1 MDLFPA
7 IDLLGGRV
15 VQLVQG
21 DYDSGTV
28 HGDDPVA
35 VALAFEAAGCPW
47 IHCVD
52 LDAART
58 GDPANRELIGAVAE
72 AVSVPVQAG
81 GGVRS
86 ESAAAALLDLGVS
99 RVVVGTAALEDPGLV
114 ARIAGRQRVAIGLDI
129 RGREVA
135 VKGWTEGSGV
145 EWDAA
150 LARLADAGAEAVV
163 VTQIQREGL
172 MTGPDL
178 SGLSEVLAATSLDVI
193 ASGGVSDLDDL
204 RALDALAGPGGRR
217 LAGAIVGTA
226 IYEGALP
233 VAEAVEVL
241 RCAPRG

>member
-7 IDLLGGRV
+7 IDLLGGKV

-21 DYDSGTV
+21 DFDSSRV
-28 HGDDPVA
+28 HADDPVA
-35 VALAFEAAGCPW
+35 VARSFEAAGCPW

-58 GDPANRELIGAVAE
+58 GDPVNRGLIGAVVD
-72 AVSVPVQAG
+72 AVSVPVQVG
-81 GGVRS
+81 GGVRD
-86 ESAAAALLDLGVS
+86 EASAEALFDLGVS
-99 RVVVGTAALEDPGLV
+99 RVVIGTAAFEQPALV
-114 ARIAGRQRVAIGLDI
+114 AAIARDHRVAIGLDV

-135 VKGWTEGSGV
+135 IRGWTAGAGV
-145 EWDAA
+145 EWDQV
-150 LARLADAGAEAVV
+150 LERLSGAGAEAVV

-172 MTGPDL
+172 MSGPDL
-178 SGLSEVLAATSLDVI
+178 EGLAEVLAATGLEVI

-204 RALDALAGPGGRR
+204 RALDAVESNGRR
-217 LAGAIVGTA
+217 LAGVIVGTA
-226 IYEGALP
+226 IYEGTVP

>member
-1 MDLFPA
+1 MDLMPA

-35 VALAFEAAGCPW
+35 VARAFEAAGCPW

-58 GDPANRELIGAVAE
+58 GDPVNRALIARVVDAVG
-72 AVSVPVQAG
+72 VPVQVG

-86 ESAAAALLDLGVS
+86 EESARELAALGVH
-99 RVVVGTAALEDPGLV
+99 RVVIGTAALDDPAMV
-114 ARIAGRQRVAIGLDI
+114 ARVAARQRVAIGLDV

-145 EWDAA
+145 DWDDA
-150 LARLADAGAEAVV
+150 LDRLADAGAEAVV
-163 VTQIQREGL
+163 VTQIQKEGL
-172 MTGPDL
+172 MAGPDVE
-178 SGLSEVLAATSLDVI
+178 GLREVLAATALEVV

-204 RALDALAGPGGRR
+204 RALGALRTPDGRALAGV
-217 LAGAIVGTA
+217 IVGTA
-226 IYEGALP
+226 IYEGRIP
-233 VAEAVEVL
+233 VRDAVEVL
-241 RCAPRG
+241 GCTPHG

>member
-1 MDLFPA
+1 MDLLPA

-35 VALAFEAAGCPW
+35 VAREFEAAGAPW

-58 GDPANRELIGAVAE
+58 GQPTNRELIGRVVD
-72 AVSVPVQAG
+72 AVSVPVQVG

-86 ESAAAALLDLGVS
+86 DDAAAALAELGVA
-99 RVVVGTAALEDPGLV
+99 RVVIGTAALEDPAMV
-114 ARIAGRQRVAIGLDI
+114 ARVAARQRVAIGLDV

-135 VKGWTEGSGV
+135 VKGWTEGSGTT
-145 EWDAA
+145 WDQA

-163 VTQIQREGL
+163 VTQIQKEGL
-172 MTGPDL
+172 MEGPDL
-178 SGLSEVLAATSLDVI
+178 AGLAEVLAATPLDVV
-193 ASGGVSDLDDL
+193 ASGGVSSLDDL
-204 RALDALAGPGGRR
+204 RALDALRTPEGRG

-226 IYEGALP
+226 IYEGAVP
-233 VAEAVEVL
+233 VRDAVEVL
-241 RCAPRG
+241 RCAPPV